1 MSDALHLDLDGAWDQ
16 SALSIPRLDVRE
28 WGPRL
33 RFSAPPRLIEQ
44 FYREYEARLAP
55 FLLYGSGDFHHLTAL
70 WIRRTTQPLIAVS
83 FDNHPDW
90 DVRPPKW
97 CCGSWV
103 NRALELSHVKNV
115 SVWGC
120 GNFECWWPGQ
130 LFGNRRAERAGRLE
144 VHPWADDRPA
154 KDRHRR
160 GAILREN
167 WRERFEEFVEGLA
180 RSSVYVTIDLDCLRI
195 EDAVTSWESGRFTIV
210 DLVWALEKLRDAA
223 NIVAGDI
230 CGAFSEPAYARW
242 KQRFASEMDHPKLS
256 RPAPDVIRQINAAAF
271 QTLWPALTQRN
282 EHDPG
287 AN

>member
-1 MSDALHLDLDGAWDQ
+1 LATGLHVDLDGAWNQ
-16 SALSIPRLDVRE
+16 SALSVSRLDARE

-33 RFSAPPRLIEQ
+33 RFSAPPRLIEK
-44 FYREYEARLAP
+44 FYRDIGGQLAP

-70 WIRRTTQPLIAVS
+70 WIRRAAEPLVVVS

-103 NRALELSHVKNV
+103 NRALELAHVKKL

-130 LFGNRRAERAGRLE
+130 LFGNRRAEREGRLE

-167 WRERFEEFVEGLA
+167 WREHFDDFVAGL
-180 RSSVYVTIDLDCLRI
+180 SHSNVYVTIDLDCLRAD
-195 EDAVTSWESGRFTIV
+195 DAITNWESGRFTIV
-210 DLVWALEKLRDAA
+210 DLVWALEKLREGA

-230 CGAFSEPAYARW
+230 CGAFSEPVYARW

-256 RPAPDVIRQINAAAF
+256 RPAPAKIREINRAAF
-271 QTLWPALTQRN
+271 TALWPALT
-282 EHDPG
+282 E
-287 AN
+287 